1 MFYLN
6 TVNDG
11 GTYFDNYDLTMNA
24 VKGRCV
30 IWPAFWT
37 HMHKGVVSKTETKYI
52 ATGWISYINNT
63 WVLTGDGD
71 WTKL

>member
-1 MFYLN
+1 
-6 TVNDG
+6 
-11 GTYFDNYDLTMNA
+11 MNA

-63 WVLTGDGD
+63 WVLTGDGE